1 MLDKILGFVR
11 DILAKYEELFASD
24 ILETIRKSIEA
35 IMSKGE

>member
-1 MLDKILGFVR
+1 MIDKILGFVR

-35 IMSKGE
+35 VIGKDE